1 MPWVVLVLLLS
12 GASAALY
19 LRYTVPIYES
29 KTILQLGGSN
39 TAQQVLLVS
48 SFIEEQNIGVDMH
61 FMRSPFFINMVL
73 DRLPLEVSYFNRGQ
87 ILTEEY

>member
-1 MPWVVLVLLLS
+1 
-12 GASAALY
+12 
-19 LRYTVPIYES
+19 TVPIYES

-48 SFIEEQNIGVDMH
+48 SFTEEQNIGVDMH
-61 FMRSPFFINMVL
+61 FMRSPFFISMVL

-87 ILTEEY
+87 ILTEEYYKNSFFNLTEVTASS